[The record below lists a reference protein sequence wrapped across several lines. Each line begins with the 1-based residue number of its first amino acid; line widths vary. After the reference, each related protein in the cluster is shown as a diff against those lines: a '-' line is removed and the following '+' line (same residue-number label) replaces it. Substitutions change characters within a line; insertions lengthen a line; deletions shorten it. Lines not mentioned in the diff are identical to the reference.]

1 MPLLLFRAKNVL
13 FVFLFGGVSA
23 VLSFFFFLFFCFFF
37 FANST
42 PAGQKLFNLP
52 HRTGGLDVAEPTVVS
67 ADATS
72 KRMRINGIVLSIQTS
87 LSSFPLFP
95 PFSSATALFFAKDCG
110 RWCRISR
117 AREISRKNNGKRLR
131 GRKRE
136 PERRI
141 RHEDDCGFSRE
152 SGVGP
157 HEVSILVRGLNSKSF
172 VRGIECSSKWIIGN
186 GEKTREGYN
195 PLIQN

>member
-1 MPLLLFRAKNVL
+1 MFRLFD
-13 FVFLFGGVSA
+13 F
-23 VLSFFFFLFFCFFF
+23 LSFSLFLFFFL
-37 FANST
+37 NST

-131 GRKRE
+131 GRKRVAG
-136 PERRI
+136 RRI
-141 RHEDDCGFSRE
+141 RHEDDCGFSTVGDPRCCPIR
-152 SGVGP
+152 GVP
-157 HEVSILVRGLNSKSF
+157 LPIL
-172 VRGIECSSKWIIGN
+172 CS
-186 GEKTREGYN
+186 TRT
-195 PLIQN
+195 P

>member
-141 RHEDDCGFSRE
+141 RHEDDCGFSRVGNPVLAHTRSPSSFAASTRNRSFAE
-152 SGVGP
+152 SNARRNGLSGTGRKQGKAI
-157 HEVSILVRGLNSKSF
+157 IL
-172 VRGIECSSKWIIGN
+172 
-186 GEKTREGYN
+186 
-195 PLIQN
+195 

>member
-23 VLSFFFFLFFCFFF
+23 VLSFFFFLFFCFFFF

-141 RHEDDCGFSRE
+141 RHEDDCGFSRVGNPVLPHTRSPSSFAASTRNRSFAE
-152 SGVGP
+152 SNARRNGLSGTGRKQGKAI
-157 HEVSILVRGLNSKSF
+157 IL
-172 VRGIECSSKWIIGN
+172 
-186 GEKTREGYN
+186 
-195 PLIQN
+195 